1 MDFELYV
8 LWFVRAHFSDA
19 FDEMVLGPL
28 VDTNQLQHHQDNV
41 FGVPP
46 LEALSTTR
54 VGGFSG
60 TSTDPTNPHVEPE
73 LYRAYAFQT
82 NPHVEPELY
91 QAYAFQNTSSIDSCE
106 RDISLSTSISSAM
119 EFTRHIP
126 ADVYGTE
133 LSHQNSDVSG
143 SYDTTG
149 GDEEVIEL
157 FTGPTDPQNDSIAP
171 KKPR

>member
-1 MDFELYV
+1 MNFELYV

-28 VDTNQLQHHQDNV
+28 VDTNQLEHHQDNV

-46 LEALSTTR
+46 LEALSTTH

-60 TSTDPTNPHVEPE
+60 TSTDP
-73 LYRAYAFQT
+73 T

-91 QAYAFQNTSSIDSCE
+91 QAYAFQNTSSIDSLE

-119 EFTRHIP
+119 EFTCHIP

-171 KKPR
+171 KKPRLSPLFVTV